1 MAAGTKEDP
10 WLLKTPPGTSEYSMY
25 EDPQANPPALVCQ
38 LAEQMPEGLRYVA
51 IRLDDGISFMHV
63 AVLEDDDNPLAALP
77 AFGQFVSAISERC
90 TDGPAP
96 VNGTVVGAYGIKG

>member
-1 MAAGTKEDP
+1 MSHATVVRY
-10 WLLKTPPGTSEYSMY
+10 TTRPGSADEN
-25 EDPQANPPALVCQ
+25 EKLIKAVFAQ
-38 LAEQMPEGLRYVA
+38 LAERMPEGLRYVA
-51 IRLDDGISFMHV
+51 IRLDDGVSFMHV

-90 TDGPAP
+90 IEGPAP